1 MAKNFILEAG
11 GKREGTFKRKDKE
24 IFKISIEAIE
34 NVEMKDLIDFIDL
47 IGNPEKIEF
56 VND

>member
-11 GKREGTFKRKDKE
+11 DKREGTFKRKGEE
-24 IFKISIEAIE
+24 IFKISIEAIG

>member
-11 GKREGTFKRKDKE
+11 DKREGTFKRKDKE

>member
-1 MAKNFILEAG
+1 MAKKIILEAG
-11 GKREGTFKRKDKE
+11 NKKEGTFKRNGKE

-34 NVEMKDLIDFIDL
+34 DVEMKDLIDFIDCFS
-47 IGNPEKIEF
+47 NPEQIEF